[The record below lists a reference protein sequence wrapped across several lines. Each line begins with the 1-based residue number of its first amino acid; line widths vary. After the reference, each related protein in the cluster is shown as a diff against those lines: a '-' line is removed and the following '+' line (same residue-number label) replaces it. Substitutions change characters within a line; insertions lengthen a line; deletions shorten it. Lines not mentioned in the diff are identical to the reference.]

1 MITVNQGCECSM
13 GLMPGHSI
21 TFKIKLASKILLL
34 LGKRIQFLQLTG
46 STGRELFSIAAG
58 SELYISEP
66 S

>member
-1 MITVNQGCECSM
+1 M

-46 STGRELFSIAAG
+46 CTGRELFSIAAG